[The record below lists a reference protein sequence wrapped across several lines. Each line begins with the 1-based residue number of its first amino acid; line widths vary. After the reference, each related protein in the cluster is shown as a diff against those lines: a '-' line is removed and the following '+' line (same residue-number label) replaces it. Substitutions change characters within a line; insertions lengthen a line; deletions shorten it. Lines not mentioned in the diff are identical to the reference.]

1 MPTLKVRCP
10 ECDANI
16 RHPIDTVDEPTEVG
30 ITCPKCGCEFTA
42 EAEPE
47 QSAKHEK
54 QEKPAAKT
62 AKKPIKASRR
72 DDDDEEEDEAPRK
85 KKKKRKQA
93 ADNSQR
99 KLILVCVGGGVLL
112 IGGIVG
118 AVLAFGGKGKDT
130 AKTDPPG
137 QPAAGS
143 PGPGPMPGS
152 GGPGVP
158 GGGSGPPVPPGGGS
172 GPVVPPG
179 GGMGPI
185 IPPGGMG
192 PIIPPGGMGPM
203 FPPGGGMGPMVPP
216 KKDPPV
222 TPPKKDPPVTPPKKN
237 PDDPPLANGIPDPPV
252 IRISGSAVPAGKATI
267 PVERPP
273 ASPPLL
279 PEEDPFV
286 RAKKYV
292 LDAPLPKLPA
302 LPPAAQRPLLA
313 LDPGGHSAFVVK
325 TFITPKNDQVI
336 TVGKDKAIR
345 VWDIATGD
353 PVRTIRLPAG
363 LTEEGELETAAM
375 SPDGL
380 RLAVGGKP
388 LKAVKSGSVPVFI
401 LNLETGALVKTLTA
415 SRGDEVTALDFSNDG
430 KRIAIGCSDGH
441 VEVLTV
447 ATGAK
452 VRDGKAHSA
461 HVREVR
467 YNPTPKSDILA
478 TIGLD
483 TSACIIDLTP
493 GKAVQLVNLPTGD
506 LRPTD
511 IAWSNDGRTL
521 AVSGLSGD
529 IMLFGSDGKLSR
541 TIKSHMIDVKI
552 EEKSLPKTV
561 TMKQVRFLP
570 GDQEVVCCGNAG
582 PTGWAGVKNINTSA
596 IRVQHQMHTNT
607 ISALGVSADGKRA
620 VSSGGNQFE
629 TYVWDTANAKVV
641 SRLCGSGN
649 GMWSVG
655 WAKDGRSVAYG
666 ITNAPTLDGTRP
678 LDFTFRFDD
687 FGPGPS
693 ADPAKYDQLVRS
705 DGAYV
710 CEMVL
715 PGKWGMGPANGQL
728 RPVRLNQEDG
738 PVYAATVI
746 PGRRMVVAAA
756 AFALKL
762 LDPQTG
768 ETLRTYKGHTG
779 NVLSVAPSPDG
790 KYFVTGSADQTV
802 RIWLPDL
809 EDPVMSIFVG
819 GGEWIA
825 WTPQGFYSCSGG
837 GERLISWQ
845 VNNGAT
851 KLPQIHPA
859 ERFRPSMYQPALIK
873 YLVPAG
879 NMGLALAMAKHYDKA
894 LVQATNIADILPPE
908 ITLVAPEAEAKDVV
922 IDKDTIT
929 VKATASGNKQPITTM
944 RLLVDGRPFQGS
956 QGVRRFEDGK
966 TEAEATWDVP
976 LTAGPH
982 SFAVVAE
989 SPVSKGMSKTAI
1001 VTRSGE
1007 PPKPNLYVLAMGV
1020 SAYPAPNTLHYAAS
1034 DAKLLAKTFAT
1045 KSKALFGDVEIR
1057 VLTDA
1062 DATRKN
1068 IREGMDWLKSKMTA
1082 KDVGI
1087 VIFSGHGA
1095 RDPFTGKFYLIPV
1108 DTTEDLEATGF
1119 AGDEFKS
1126 RMENMPG
1133 RLVAILDACHSGSVA
1148 DSQRRRQGRPDGLV
1162 RDLVSEDAGVVVM
1175 CSSLGREYS
1184 IESSATKAGFYTLGL
1199 VEGMNGHADIDQ
1211 DGIVYIHELDLYAG
1225 ARVRQLSGGLQN
1237 PTVGRP
1243 PSIRPFPIAKP

>member
-16 RHPIDTVDEPTEVG
+16 RQPIDAVDEPTEVG
-30 ITCPKCGCEFTA
+30 ITCPKCGYEFTA

-47 QSAKHEK
+47 QSAKPAKAAK
-54 QEKPAAKT
+54 QEKQQKPDAKA
-62 AKKPIKASRR
+62 AKKPVKASRR
-72 DDDDEEEDEAPRK
+72 DDDDDDDEDEAPRK
-85 KKKKRKQA
+85 SKKKKKKKA
-93 ADNSQR
+93 PDNT
-99 KLILVCVGGGVLL
+99 KLIVSSLGGLVTV
-112 IGGIVG
+112 GGIVAAIFG
-118 AVLAFGGKGKDT
+118 FGGSKDKDKAQT
-130 AKTDPPG
+130 TDPPG
-137 QPAAGS
+137 QTAPAGGTPGPGTPS
-143 PGPGPMPGS
+143 GPGVPPGGRPNIPPGGGPGPM
-152 GGPGVP
+152 
-158 GGGSGPPVPPGGGS
+158 VPPGGGT
-172 GPVVPPG
+172 GPMFPPGGGTPPYVPPG
-179 GGMGPI
+179 GGMGPFV
-185 IPPGGMG
+185 PPGGMT
-192 PIIPPGGMGPM
+192 PM
-203 FPPGGGMGPMVPP
+203 FPPGGMVPP
-216 KKDPPV
+216 GGGTPPFV
-222 TPPKKDPPVTPPKKN
+222 PPKKDPPVTPPKKN

-252 IRISGSAVPAGKATI
+252 MRISGSAVPAGKATI

-279 PEEDPFV
+279 PEEDPSSARRSTYST
-286 RAKKYV
+286 RA
-292 LDAPLPKLPA
+292 AKLPA
-302 LPPAAQRPLLA
+302 LPPVAQRPLLA

-401 LNLETGALVKTLTA
+401 LNLETGALVKTLSA

-483 TSACIIDLTP
+483 TSACVIDLTP

-521 AVSGLSGD
+521 EVSGLSGD

-655 WAKDGRSVAYG
+655 WAKDGKSVAYG
-666 ITNAPTLDGTRP
+666 ITNTPPLDGTRP

-687 FGPGPS
+687 FGPGPPPTPRS
-693 ADPAKYDQLVRS
+693 TTNWCAPTRVCLRDGPARQV
-705 DGAYV
+705 
-710 CEMVL
+710 
-715 PGKWGMGPANGQL
+715 GMGAANGQRTDPDRPRRPHL
-728 RPVRLNQEDG
+728 RGHRHSRPPHGRRGRGVLAQALRSADGQADSRVQGHTATCSRSRFARRQVLRHRLGRPDG
-738 PVYAATVI
+738 PHLAAGPRR
-746 PGRRMVVAAA
+746 PGDVDLRGWGRVDRVDATGLLLLLRRRRAAHLLAGEQRRDQVAA
-756 AFALKL
+756 
-762 LDPQTG
+762 G
-768 ETLRTYKGHTG
+768 
-779 NVLSVAPSPDG
+779 SP
-790 KYFVTGSADQTV
+790 
-802 RIWLPDL
+802 R
-809 EDPVMSIFVG
+809 
-819 GGEWIA
+819 
-825 WTPQGFYSCSGG
+825 
-837 GERLISWQ
+837 
-845 VNNGAT
+845 GAV
-851 KLPQIHPA
+851 P
-859 ERFRPSMYQPALIK
+859 PSMYQPALIK

-879 NMGLALAMAKHYDKA
+879 TWGWRAGHGQALRQA
-894 LVQATNIADILPPE
+894 LVLASNIADIMPPE
-908 ITLVAPEAEAKDVV
+908 ITLVRREAEAKDVV

-929 VKATASGNKQPITTM
+929 VKAAASGNKQPITTM
-944 RLLVDGRPFQGS
+944 RLLVDGRS
-956 QGVRRFEDGK
+956 RVRRACGVRGRQDGGGG
-966 TEAEATWDVP
+966 DVGR
-976 LTAGPH
+976 AVDSGPH
-982 SFAVVAE
+982 SFAVIAE

-1045 KSKALFGDVEIR
+1045 KSGAVRGR
-1057 VLTDA
+1057 RNPRTHRR
-1062 DATRKN
+1062 DATRRTSAEDGLAQVEDD
-1068 IREGMDWLKSKMTA
+1068 REGRRRRHLLR
-1082 KDVGI
+1082 
-1087 VIFSGHGA
+1087 A
-1095 RDPFTGKFYLIPV
+1095 RRPRPFTGKFYLIPV

-1126 RMENMPG
+1126 RLENMPG

-1162 RDLVSEDAGVVVM
+1162 RDLVSEEAGVVVM

-1184 IESSATKAGFYTLGL
+1184 IEARRRRRVSTRWASSRA
-1199 VEGMNGHADIDQ
+1199 
-1211 DGIVYIHELDLYAG
+1211 
-1225 ARVRQLSGGLQN
+1225 
-1237 PTVGRP
+1237 
-1243 PSIRPFPIAKP
+1243 